1 MARPDDQSPHRHLP
15 GIPGKLFL
23 ARVALAWEALWPALW
38 PASGIAGLF
47 LAIALL
53 DVLPALPGWTHAL
66 LLVAFAFIFCRVLI
80 RALLQFI
87 LPGPDEGKRRLERA
101 SGLDH
106 RPLTA
111 VDDSLAGGANDVAA
125 TELWRMHQR
134 RMADVVQHLRVG
146 APSPG
151 LARHDPHALRTGLAL
166 LLVVAVVAG
175 WSDSVQRLTRAIS
188 PTLQEQSTAPAMV
201 MDLWITP
208 PNYTGL
214 PPLFPL
220 RIAQQA
226 NAGDIAKPAPPEN
239 KKGERAA
246 KKSTANTADSPDAAK
261 TSGAGAETVSTPPL
275 VIPAGSM
282 LTAQTQGA
290 GDQPLLILGKDQTPF
305 ERVDPGYNKIVKK
318 ITTDGRLSVTAGD
331 RSLGTWQIT
340 LLDDQK
346 PVIAFANPPGATPQ
360 ATLRVSYTASDDY
373 GVTKAHAKIRRT
385 YERGTVTGKE
395 VHLVQ
400 LPLPGRAARTVNET
414 IFFDLAPH
422 RWAGQPVIIELV
434 AADALAQTGKS
445 EPIRLVLPERI
456 FSHPVTRAII
466 EQRKRLASQPE
477 QRRTVLHGLS
487 EIAAVP
493 EAFSHDAVVYLALV
507 TARSRLAYDSSDS
520 VIQPILNLLWD
531 TALRL
536 EDGKLSIAEREL
548 RRIQQALMKALAK
561 GASDAKLE
569 QLMRELQQAI
579 ARYMA
584 ALQEQMRRNPNAQ
597 QQVMEFDP
605 RTMRLIQGSDI
616 QRMLDE
622 IRKLMQSGA
631 RQAAREML
639 VRLQR
644 MLSGMRSMQV
654 MRRGGRGAQG
664 NSSLRRLQDLIRRQQ
679 QLMEQTFRS
688 ARPGNQQ
695 KGQMPSAADQRALQ
709 SLLQQLRD
717 MLKGGGKPGEGPGQ
731 ALDRANRAME
741 RATRSLQGNRP
752 GDAVGAQGN
761 ALDQLRRAGRGLLQ
775 QMMERFARQS
785 GNRPNRPGQPNQP
798 RRDPLGREAMGDD
811 IETNGIKIPDAI
823 SVQRAREILDEL
835 RRRSGQINR
844 LPPELDYINRLLQ
857 RF

>member
-15 GIPGKLFL
+15 GIRSKLIL
-23 ARVALAWEALWPALW
+23 ARMTLAWEALWPALW
-38 PASGIAGLF
+38 PAIGIAGLF
-47 LAIALL
+47 LSVALF

-66 LLVAFAFIFCRVLI
+66 LLVAFLFLFCRALV
-80 RALLQFI
+80 RAVRRFI

-111 VDDSLAGGANDVAA
+111 VDDALAGGANDVAA
-125 TELWRMHQR
+125 TELWQMHQR

-151 LARHDPHALRTGLAL
+151 LARHDPHAFRTGLVL

-175 WSDSVQRLTRAIS
+175 WSDPVQRLARAVT
-188 PTLQEQSTAPAMV
+188 PTLHEQSTAPAMV

-208 PNYTGL
+208 PDYTGL

-226 NAGDIAKPAPPEN
+226 NAGGGVKSAPPKN
-239 KKGERAA
+239 QQGEQAA
-246 KKSTANTADSPDAAK
+246 EKSTENTGDAGEATK
-261 TSGAGAETVSTPPL
+261 GAETVSAPPL

-282 LTAQTQGA
+282 LTAQIQGA
-290 GDQPLLILGKDQTPF
+290 GDQPLLILGKDKTPF
-305 ERVDPGYNKIVKK
+305 ERVDPSYSKIVKK

-331 RSLGTWQIT
+331 RILGTWQIT

-373 GVTKAHAKIRRT
+373 GVTKAHAEIRRT
-385 YERGTVTGKE
+385 YERGAVTGKD
-395 VHLVQ
+395 VHRVE

-414 IFFDLAPH
+414 SFFDLAPH

-434 AADALAQTGKS
+434 ASDALEQTGKS
-445 EPIRLVLPERI
+445 QPIRMVLPERI
-456 FSHPVTRAII
+456 FNHPVARAII

-487 EIAAVP
+487 EIAATP

-507 TARSRLAYDSSDS
+507 TARSRLAYDSSDA
-520 VIQPILNLLWD
+520 VIEPILNLLWD

-548 RRIQQALMKALAK
+548 RRIQQALMKALAE

-569 QLMRELQQAI
+569 QLMRELRQAI

-639 VRLQR
+639 ARLQR

-654 MRRGGRGAQG
+654 MRRGGRGARG
-664 NSSLRRLQDLIRRQQ
+664 NSTLRRLQDLIRRQQ

-688 ARPGNQQ
+688 ARPGDQP
-695 KGQMPSAADQRALQ
+695 GQMPSAADQRALQ
-709 SLLQQLRD
+709 DLLKQLRG
-717 MLKGGGKPGEGPGQ
+717 MMRGGGKPGEGPGK

-741 RATRSLQGNRP
+741 QAIRSLQGKRP
-752 GDAVGAQGN
+752 GEAVGAQGN

-785 GNRPNRPGQPNQP
+785 GNRPNRPGQANQP

-811 IETNGIKIPDAI
+811 IDTNGIKIPDAN

-844 LPPELDYINRLLQ
+844 LPLELDYINRLLQ

>member
-1 MARPDDQSPHRHLP
+1 MARPDDQSFHRQLP
-15 GIPGKLFL
+15 GIRGKLFL
-23 ARVALAWEALWPALW
+23 ARLTLAWEALWPALW
-38 PASGIAGLF
+38 PAIGTAGLF
-47 LAIALL
+47 LSVALF
-53 DVLPALPGWTHAL
+53 DVLPALPGWVHAL
-66 LLVAFAFIFCRVLI
+66 LLVAFVFFFLRFLI
-80 RALLQFI
+80 RAIRHFI
-87 LPGPDEGKRRLERA
+87 LPGPDDGKRRLERA

-111 VDDSLAGGANDVAA
+111 VDDSLVGGANDAAA
-125 TELWRMHQR
+125 TELWQAHQR
-134 RMADVVQHLRVG
+134 RMADAVRNLRVG
-146 APSPG
+146 VPSPG
-151 LARHDPHALRTGLAL
+151 LARHDPRALRTGLAL

-175 WSDSVQRLTRAIS
+175 WSDPVQRIARAVT
-188 PTLQEQSTAPAMV
+188 PMLHEQTTAPPLVLDM
-201 MDLWITP
+201 WITP
-208 PNYTGL
+208 PDYTGL

-226 NAGDIAKPAPPEN
+226 TVGDGAESAPVENKQVDGAAPEIAKAAP
-239 KKGERAA
+239 
-246 KKSTANTADSPDAAK
+246 
-261 TSGAGAETVSTPPL
+261 TPNL
-275 VIPAGSM
+275 VVPAGSII
-282 LTAQTQGA
+282 TAQIQGA
-290 GDQPLLILGKDQTPF
+290 GVQPHLILGAEKTPF
-305 ERVDPGYNKIVKK
+305 EHVDPSYSKIIKK
-318 ITTDGRLSVTAGD
+318 ITTGGRLAVVAGD
-331 RSLGTWQIT
+331 GTLGSWRVT
-340 LLDDQK
+340 LLDDEK
-346 PVIAFANPPGATPQ
+346 PAIAFGNPPGATPQ

-373 GVTKAHAKIRRT
+373 GVTKAHAEIRRT
-385 YERGTVTGKE
+385 YERGAVTGKE
-395 VHLVQ
+395 IHRVE
-400 LPLPGRAARTVNET
+400 LPLPGRAARAVNET
-414 IFFDLAPH
+414 SFFDLAPH
-422 RWAGQPVIIELV
+422 KWAGQPVIIELV
-434 AADALAQTGKS
+434 ATDALEQTGKS
-445 EPIRLVLPERI
+445 EPIRMVLPERI
-456 FSHPVTRAII
+456 FSHPVARAII

-487 EIAAVP
+487 EIAAAP
-493 EAFSHDAVVYLALV
+493 DAFAHDVVVYLGLV
-507 TARSRLAYDSSDS
+507 TARSRLAYDSSDA
-520 VIQPILNLLWD
+520 VIEPILNLLWD

-548 RRIQQALMKALAK
+548 RRIQQALMKALAE

-597 QQVMEFDP
+597 QQAMEFDP

-639 VRLQR
+639 ARLQR

-654 MRRGGRGAQG
+654 MRRSGRGARG
-664 NSSLRRLQDLIRRQQ
+664 NSTLRRLQDLIRRQQ

-688 ARPGNQQ
+688 ARPGEQR
-695 KGQMPSAADQRALQ
+695 GQMPGSADQRALQ
-709 SLLQQLRD
+709 DLLRQLRG
-717 MLKGGGKPGEGPGQ
+717 MMRGGKPGEGPGQ
-731 ALDRANRAME
+731 ALDRADGAME
-741 RATRSLQGNRP
+741 RAIRALQGNRP

-785 GNRPNRPGQPNQP
+785 GNRPNRRGQPNFP
-798 RRDPLGREAMGDD
+798 MRDPLGREAMGDD
-811 IETNGIKIPDAI
+811 VDTDGVKIPDAS

-844 LPPELDYINRLLQ
+844 QRLELDYINRLLQ